1 MVLHK
6 QVMGSQE
13 VGYTNDQLLG
23 LSMLYLKANPES
35 KISVKSLRMIPSI

>member
-23 LSMLYLKANPES
+23 LFYAVTEG
-35 KISVKSLRMIPSI
+35 KSRVQN